1 MRARVTG
8 RVSLKIRMSVRPSPF
23 QLIQLAGIRVRFRVR
38 VRVEAR
44 DRLRVGARVTL
55 SLN

>member
-44 DRLRVGARVTL
+44 DRFRVGA
-55 SLN
+55 